1 MLKLN
6 TDFCYHNCF
15 QLLEKL
21 EDSFSPALT
30 EPKLHKTRE
39 LFRITRLMKPGE
51 DSRGGKCCPKEI
63 HIASCVEVEVDLSVL
78 DDVRNRKPIIV
89 NGDSLHFLTPA
100 ITGVPGDKGPHAV
113 YTREDRSAEAI
124 ITFSR
129 SQKNL
134 IRLSYKPDSHS
145 FSLEKCGLS
154 GNTYVLVDMDQSA
167 FVDHFDD
174 FLPMPDKIQG

>member
-1 MLKLN
+1 MA
-6 TDFCYHNCF
+6 TV
-15 QLLEKL
+15 
-21 EDSFSPALT
+21 STS
-30 EPKLHKTRE
+30 
-39 LFRITRLMKPGE
+39 
-51 DSRGGKCCPKEI
+51 S
-63 HIASCVEVEVDLSVL
+63 
-78 DDVRNRKPIIV
+78 
-89 NGDSLHFLTPA
+89 PA

-154 GNTYVLVDMDQSA
+154 GNTYVLVDYDTSA

-174 FLPMPDKIQG
+174 FVPMPEKIQG